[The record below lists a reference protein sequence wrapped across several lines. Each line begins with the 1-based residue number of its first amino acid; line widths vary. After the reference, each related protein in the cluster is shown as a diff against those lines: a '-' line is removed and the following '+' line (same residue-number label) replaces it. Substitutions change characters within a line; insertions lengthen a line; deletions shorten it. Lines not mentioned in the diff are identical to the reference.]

1 MSSIFSHTSILNI
14 TIFKNERR
22 IKMQR
27 KPSLLYN
34 LVCIR
39 KNDSTHFVC
48 HSLILKMMTFLL
60 LKHVSSYS
68 IVNEKLII
76 AAPLYFGKKG
86 VKLRSIVYYEWALPH
101 KPAVHHMSLNGRGHT
116 TMQS

>member
-48 HSLILKMMTFLL
+48 HSDFEDDDIFTFETCII
-60 LKHVSSYS
+60 VQYS
-68 IVNEKLII
+68 KRKVNNCGAFI
-76 AAPLYFGKKG
+76 FWKKG
-86 VKLRSIVYYEWALPH
+86 SQASVYS
-101 KPAVHHMSLNGRGHT
+101 VI
-116 TMQS
+116 